1 MQSSNFYIFSY
12 SIFNKMK
19 KLLFLAFIGL
29 IITAC
34 GKDDSYDPVEVDTQ
48 APSKPLNL
56 TATEQRENSLKLN
69 WAAATDNVG
78 VTGYRI
84 YQDGTALA
92 GLITETSATILGLTA
107 GTTYSFYV
115 TALDAEEN
123 ESDQSNTLEAFTI
136 EQPLSFLPLL
146 SQMGVFDGSLSD
158 LNPTNGVQLYEINS
172 TLFTDYS
179 HKQRLIR
186 LPEGQSM
193 RYNNT
198 DLLPAFPNNTL
209 IAKTFFY
216 NLDERDPSLGKKII
230 ETRILLKVNDTW
242 LVGDYIWNEAQ
253 TEATYRET
261 GSTEAI
267 SYIDQNGNLQNVN
280 YQIPSKQDCFT
291 CHNNNNNTFPI
302 GPKLRNLNFI
312 PSYTNQ
318 NQLDYF
324 AGLGLLQ
331 GVNSGSTTVLPNWED
346 ETLLI
351 EDRARAYMDVNCAHC
366 HQPGGSVP
374 SGFTLDFRLQT
385 PFADTGIYAN
395 RGEIIARF
403 QSTLPTYRMPQLG
416 RTVVHGEALQMLNE
430 YMDSL

>member
-1 MQSSNFYIFSY
+1 
-12 SIFNKMK
+12 MK
-19 KLLFLAFIGL
+19 KILFLALLGL

-48 APSKPLNL
+48 PPSKPLNL
-56 TATEQRENSLKLN
+56 TASEQTETSLKLS
-69 WAAATDNVG
+69 WDASTDNIG

-84 YQDGTALA
+84 YQDGAALPN
-92 GLITETSATILGLTA
+92 LITETSSIIQGLTA
-107 GTTYSFYV
+107 GTAYSFYV
-115 TALDAEEN
+115 TAMDAEEN
-123 ESDQSNTLEAFTI
+123 ESLQSNTLEAFTI
-136 EQPLSFLPLL
+136 AQPLSFLPLL
-146 SQMGVFDGSLSD
+146 SQMGVFDGDLSD
-158 LNPTNGVQLYEINS
+158 LTPAEGVQLYEIHS
-172 TLFTDYS
+172 TLFTDYA

-198 DLLPAFPNNTL
+198 DLLPIFPDNTL
-209 IAKTFFY
+209 IAKTFY
-216 NLDERDPSLGKKII
+216 YYLDERDPSIGKKII
-230 ETRILLKVNDTW
+230 ETRILAKVNGTW
-242 LVGDYIWNEAQ
+242 LVGDYIWNASQ
-253 TEATYRET
+253 TDATYRET

-267 SYIDQNGNLQNVN
+267 SYLDGNGNTQNVD

-291 CHNNNNNTFPI
+291 CHNNNATTFPI

-318 NQLDYF
+318 NQLDYL

-331 GVNSGSTTVLPNWED
+331 GVNSGSTSVLPDWED
-346 ETLLI
+346 ENLLI
-351 EDRARAYMDVNCAHC
+351 DDRARAYIDVNCAHC

-374 SGFTLDFRLQT
+374 SGFTLDFRLET
-385 PFADTGIYAN
+385 DFNNTGIYAN

-416 RTVVHGEALQMLNE
+416 RTVIHGEALQMLNE
-430 YMDSL
+430 YIDSL

>member
-1 MQSSNFYIFSY
+1 
-12 SIFNKMK
+12 MK
-19 KLLFLAFIGL
+19 KLLFLALIGL
-29 IITAC
+29 LINAC
-34 GKDDSYDPVEVDTQ
+34 GKDDGYDPVEVDTQ

-56 TATEQRENSLKLN
+56 VASEQTETSLKLN
-69 WAAATDNVG
+69 WDASTDNVG
-78 VTGYRI
+78 VTGYQI
-84 YQDGTALA
+84 YQDGVALA
-92 GLITETSATILGLTA
+92 GIITETSASIQGLVA
-107 GTTYSFYV
+107 GSVYSFYV

-123 ESDQSNTLEAFTI
+123 ESTASNTIEAFTI

-146 SQMGVFDGSLSD
+146 SQMGVFEGSLSG
-158 LNPTNGVQLYEINS
+158 LNPADGVQLYEINS
-172 TLFTDYS
+172 TLFTDYA

-186 LPEGQSM
+186 LPAEKSM

-198 DLLPAFPNNTL
+198 DLLPIFPDNTL
-209 IAKTFFY
+209 ISKTFYY

-242 LVGDYIWNEAQ
+242 LVGDYIWNADQ

-267 SYIDQNGNLQNVN
+267 SYIDGDGNAQNVD

-291 CHNNNNNTFPI
+291 CHNNNATTFPI

-318 NQLDYF
+318 NQLDF
-324 AGLGLLQ
+324 LAGLGLLQ

-346 ETLLI
+346 ENLLI
-351 EDRARAYMDVNCAHC
+351 DDRARAYMDVNCAHC

-374 SGFTLDFRLQT
+374 PGFVLDFRFET
-385 PFADTGIYAN
+385 DFNNTGIYAN

-416 RTVVHGEALQMLNE
+416 RTIIHGEALQMLNE
-430 YMDSL
+430 YIDSL

>member
-1 MQSSNFYIFSY
+1 
-12 SIFNKMK
+12 MK
-19 KLLFLAFIGL
+19 KLLFLALIGL
-29 IITAC
+29 MITAC

-48 APSKPLNL
+48 APSRPLNL
-56 TATEQRENSLKLN
+56 TASEQTETSLKLS
-69 WAAATDNVG
+69 WEASTDNVS
-78 VTGYRI
+78 VTGYRV

-92 GLITETSATILGLTA
+92 GLITETSATIQGLTA
-107 GTTYSFYV
+107 GTAYSFYV
-115 TALDAEEN
+115 TALDAKEN
-123 ESDQSNTLEAFTI
+123 ESVQSNTLEVFTI

-146 SQMGVFDGSLSD
+146 SQMGVFGGNLSD
-158 LNPTNGVQLYEINS
+158 LNPADGVQLYEINS
-172 TLFTDYS
+172 SLFTDYA

-186 LPEGQSM
+186 LPDGQSM

-209 IAKTFFY
+209 IAKTFYY
-216 NLDERDPSLGKKII
+216 NLDERDPSLGKIII
-230 ETRILLKVNDTW
+230 ETRILLKVNGEW
-242 LVGDYIWNEAQ
+242 LVGDYIWNVAQ

-261 GSTEAI
+261 GSTESI
-267 SYIDQNGNLQNVN
+267 TYIDGNGTVQNVD

-291 CHNNNNNTFPI
+291 CHNNNATTFPI

-331 GVNSGSTTVLPNWED
+331 GVNSGNTSILPNWED
-346 ETLLI
+346 ENLLI
-351 EDRARAYMDVNCAHC
+351 DDRARAYMDVNCAHC
-366 HQPGGSVP
+366 HQPGSSVP
-374 SGFTLDFRLQT
+374 PGFTLDFRLET
-385 PFADTGIYAN
+385 PFVDTDIYPN

-416 RTVVHGEALQMLNE
+416 RTVIHGEALQMLNE
-430 YMDSL
+430 YIDSL

>member
-1 MQSSNFYIFSY
+1 
-12 SIFNKMK
+12 MK
-19 KLLFLAFIGL
+19 KLLFLAIIGL
-29 IITAC
+29 MITAC

-56 TATEQRENSLKLN
+56 TASDQTETSLKLT
-69 WAAATDNVG
+69 WEASTDNVG

-84 YQDGTALA
+84 YQDGTALHS
-92 GLITETSATILGLTA
+92 LVTETSATIQGLTSGNA
-107 GTTYSFYV
+107 YSFYV

-123 ESDQSNTLEAFTI
+123 ESAQSNTLETFTI
-136 EQPLSFLPLL
+136 EQPLTFLPLL
-146 SQMGVFDGSLSD
+146 SQMGVYDGGLSG
-158 LNPTNGVQLYEINS
+158 LNPADGVQLYEINS
-172 TLFTDYS
+172 ALFTDYA

-198 DLLPAFPNNTL
+198 DLLPTFPDNSL
-209 IAKTFFY
+209 IAKTFYY
-216 NLDERDPSLGKKII
+216 NLDDRNPSLGKKII
-230 ETRILLKVNDTW
+230 ETRILLKVNGTW
-242 LVGDYIWNEAQ
+242 LVGDYIWNSAQ

-261 GSTEAI
+261 GSTESI
-267 SYIDQNGNLQNVN
+267 SYIDGNGTTQNVD

-291 CHNNNNNTFPI
+291 CHNNNSTTFPI

-318 NQLDYF
+318 NQLDYL
-324 AGLGLLQ
+324 ASIGLLQ
-331 GVNSGSTTVLPNWED
+331 GVNSGSTSVLPNWED

-351 EDRARAYMDVNCAHC
+351 DDRARAYMDVNCAHC

-374 SGFTLDFRLQT
+374 PGFVLDFRLET
-385 PFADTGIYAN
+385 DFNNTGIYAN

-416 RTVVHGEALQMLNE
+416 RTVIHGEALQMLNE
-430 YMDSL
+430 YIDSL

>member
-1 MQSSNFYIFSY
+1 
-12 SIFNKMK
+12 MK
-19 KLLFLAFIGL
+19 KLLFLAVIGL
-29 IITAC
+29 MITAC
-34 GKDDSYDPVEVDTQ
+34 GKDDSYDPVEVDTE

-56 TATEQRENSLKLN
+56 TASEQTETSLKLS
-69 WAAATDNVG
+69 WEASTDNVG

-84 YQDGTALA
+84 YQDGTALV
-92 GLITETSATILGLTA
+92 GLITETSATIQNLTA
-107 GTTYSFYV
+107 GTAYSFYV

-123 ESDQSNTLEAFTI
+123 ESGQSNTLEAFTI

-146 SQMGVFDGSLSD
+146 SQMGVFGGNLSD
-158 LNPTNGVQLYEINS
+158 LDPANGVQLYEINS
-172 TLFTDYS
+172 TLFTDYA

-186 LPEGQSM
+186 LPDGQSM
-193 RYNNT
+193 RFNNSN
-198 DLLPAFPNNTL
+198 LLPTFPDNTL
-209 IAKTFFY
+209 IAKTFYY

-230 ETRILLKVNDTW
+230 ETRILLKVNGTW
-242 LVGDYIWNEAQ
+242 LVGDYIWNIAQ

-267 SYIDQNGNLQNVN
+267 SYIDGNGNAQNVD

-291 CHNNNNNTFPI
+291 CHNNNATTFPI

-318 NQLDYF
+318 NQLDYL
-324 AGLGLLQ
+324 ADLGLLQ
-331 GVNSGSTTVLPNWED
+331 GVTSGNISVLPNWED

-351 EDRARAYMDVNCAHC
+351 DDRARAYMDVNCAHC

-374 SGFTLDFRLQT
+374 PGFFLDFRLET
-385 PFADTGIYAN
+385 AFGDTGIYAN

-416 RTVVHGEALQMLNE
+416 RTVIHGEALQMLNE
-430 YMDSL
+430 YIDSL

>member
-1 MQSSNFYIFSY
+1 
-12 SIFNKMK
+12 MK
-19 KLLFLAFIGL
+19 KLLFLALIGL
-29 IITAC
+29 MITAC
-34 GKDDSYDPVEVDTQ
+34 GKDDSYDPVEIDTQ

-56 TATEQRENSLKLN
+56 TASEQTETSLKLS
-69 WAAATDNVG
+69 WEASTDNVG

-84 YQDGTALA
+84 YQDGTALV
-92 GLITETSATILGLTA
+92 GLITETSATIQNLTA
-107 GTTYSFYV
+107 GTAYSFYV

-123 ESDQSNTLEAFTI
+123 ESGQSNTLEAFTI

-146 SQMGVFDGSLSD
+146 SQMGVFDGNLSGLD
-158 LNPTNGVQLYEINS
+158 PANGVQLYEINS
-172 TLFTDYS
+172 TLFTDYA

-186 LPEGQSM
+186 LPSGQSM

-198 DLLPAFPNNTL
+198 NLLPTFPDNTL
-209 IAKTFFY
+209 ISKTFYY

-230 ETRILLKVNDTW
+230 ETRILLKVNGTW
-242 LVGDYIWNEAQ
+242 LVGDYIWNTAQ

-261 GSTEAI
+261 GSTESI
-267 SYIDQNGNLQNVN
+267 SYIDGNGTAQNVD

-291 CHNNNNNTFPI
+291 CHNNNATTFPI

-318 NQLDYF
+318 NQLDYLV
-324 AGLGLLQ
+324 GLGLLQ
-331 GVNSGSTTVLPNWED
+331 GVTSGSISVLPNWED
-346 ETLLI
+346 DNLLI

-374 SGFTLDFRLQT
+374 PGFLLDFRLET
-385 PFADTGIYAN
+385 AFPDTGIYAN

-416 RTVVHGEALQMLNE
+416 RTVIHGEALEMLNE
-430 YMDSL
+430 YIDTL

>member
-1 MQSSNFYIFSY
+1 
-12 SIFNKMK
+12 MK
-19 KLLFLAFIGL
+19 KLLFLAIIGL
-29 IITAC
+29 MTTAC

-56 TATEQRENSLKLN
+56 TASDQTETSLKLT
-69 WAAATDNVG
+69 WEASTDNVG

-84 YQDGTALA
+84 YQDGTALPSL
-92 GLITETSATILGLTA
+92 GTETSATIQGLTSGNA
-107 GTTYSFYV
+107 YSFYV

-123 ESDQSNTLEAFTI
+123 ESAQSNTLETFTI
-136 EQPLSFLPLL
+136 EQPLTFLPLL
-146 SQMGVFDGSLSD
+146 SQMGVYDGGLSG
-158 LNPTNGVQLYEINS
+158 LNPADGVQLYEINS
-172 TLFTDYS
+172 ALFTDYA

-198 DLLPAFPNNTL
+198 DLLPTFPDNSL
-209 IAKTFFY
+209 IAKTFYY
-216 NLDERDPSLGKKII
+216 NLDDRNPSLGKKII
-230 ETRILLKVNDTW
+230 ETRILLKVNGTW
-242 LVGDYIWNEAQ
+242 LVGDYIWNTAQ

-261 GSTEAI
+261 GSTESI
-267 SYIDQNGNLQNVN
+267 SYIDGNGTTQNVD

-291 CHNNNNNTFPI
+291 CHNNNSTTFPI

-318 NQLDYF
+318 NQLDYL
-324 AGLGLLQ
+324 ASIGLLQ
-331 GVNSGSTTVLPNWED
+331 GVNSGSTSVLPNWED

-351 EDRARAYMDVNCAHC
+351 DDRARAYMDVNCAHC

-374 SGFTLDFRLQT
+374 PGFVLDFRLET
-385 PFADTGIYAN
+385 DFNNTGIYAN

-416 RTVVHGEALQMLNE
+416 RTVIHGEALQMLNE
-430 YMDSL
+430 YIDSL